1 MKIALLLVGAAG
13 IAVVAS
19 NALAQG
25 YPSKPIRLI
34 VPFAPGGGADI
45 LARVIGQRIS
55 ESFGQPVVVDNRA
68 GGGGAI
74 GAELAV
80 RAQPDGYTLI
90 MVTGSYGTNAA
101 FYKLSY
107 DPVADIQPIILIG
120 ETGLIVASHPSVPIK
135 SIKELIAYARA
146 NPGKLNFG
154 SAGTGSLP
162 HLGAEL
168 FKLEAK
174 VDLTHIPYKGA
185 GPVLNA
191 LIGGETEIAFASMVP
206 VIPHVK
212 SGRLRGI
219 GVTTARRVGALPDVP
234 TIGETV
240 AGYEALHWYGLLGP
254 KGLSKNIV
262 KRWNNEVAKALQ
274 TDEMKN
280 RMAGEGLEPAG
291 GSPEQFLKSIRRDVE
306 KWRRVVRETKITVA
320 S

>member
-1 MKIALLLVGAAG
+1 MKIALLLVRAAG

-55 ESFGQPVVVDNRA
+55 ESLGQPVVVDNRA

-80 RAQPDGYTLI
+80 RAHPDGYTLI

-120 ETGLIVASHPSVPIK
+120 ETGLIVASHPAVPIK

-219 GVTTARRVGALPDVP
+219 GVTTARRVGALPEVP
-234 TIGETV
+234 TVGETV

-254 KGLSKNIV
+254 KGLPKDIV

-306 KWRRVVRETKITVA
+306 KWRRVVKETKITVA